1 MRTFILRIGIL
12 FALASIVG
20 GCQSQNLDMSSAKVE
35 KKGPPK
41 VVASL
46 SPHVWLA
53 NMIGGD
59 QVEVIPLMPAGENP
73 ETWNPDDAQL
83 QQLAVADLIIVNGSM
98 LEKWVQRVSLP
109 FSTLNLSRS
118 VQDHWQEYPGVVTHS
133 HGPEGER
140 SWEGTD
146 GHFWV
151 DPALL
156 HLQGEAILERMIRL
170 APGAEARMRERW
182 QSVSDTL
189 RSWEERLAAIRIP
202 EGKTL
207 VATEPAWG
215 YLAHRLQVPLA
226 TISTAVEKEQQVLSE
241 ISPSW
246 ILWRNTPQ
254 PEQMESV
261 SWYGFDS
268 VIWSPAENLGDRWGD
283 YPQLQEQGLTAFEDV
298 IMKRP

>member
-35 KKGPPK
+35 KKGPPI

-98 LEKWVQRVSLP
+98 LEKWIQRVSLP
-109 FSTLNLSRS
+109 FSTLDLSRS
-118 VQDHWQEYPGVVTHS
+118 VKDYWQEYPGVVTHS

-146 GHFWV
+146 GHFWI

-156 HLQGEAILERMIRL
+156 HLQGETILKRMVRL
-170 APGAEARMRERW
+170 VPGAETEMRKNW
-182 QSVSDTL
+182 QPVSEKL
-189 RSWEERLAAIRIP
+189 RGWEKRIAAIQLP
-202 EGKTL
+202 EGFSL
-207 VATEPAWG
+207 VATEPSWG
-215 YLAHRLQVPLA
+215 YLAHRLPASLV
-226 TISTAVEKEQQVLSE
+226 TISPAVDADSSVLSE
-241 ISPSW
+241 MKSGGV
-246 ILWRNTPQ
+246 LWRNEPGD
-254 PEQMESV
+254 EQV
-261 SWYGFDS
+261 AAVTRLGFDN
-268 VIWSPAENLGDRWGD
+268 VIWPPAENLGDLWVD
-283 YPQLQEQGLTAFEDV
+283 YPQYQEQGITALEEAAAQ
-298 IMKRP
+298 RP

>member
-1 MRTFILRIGIL
+1 MRWGVGMGFFGDRCLLLILWL
-12 FALASIVG
+12 LVLC

-182 QSVSDTL
+182 QSSATNDRHNL
-189 RSWEERLAAIRIP
+189 EAKAIFALS
-202 EGKTL
+202 GK
-207 VATEPAWG
+207 
-215 YLAHRLQVPLA
+215 Y
-226 TISTAVEKEQQVLSE
+226 
-241 ISPSW
+241 
-246 ILWRNTPQ
+246 
-254 PEQMESV
+254 
-261 SWYGFDS
+261 
-268 VIWSPAENLGDRWGD
+268 
-283 YPQLQEQGLTAFEDV
+283 
-298 IMKRP
+298 